1 MKNALT
7 AVTLAALVT
16 LAGVSAKPSHAQ
28 NANAKQELAAKV
40 VNLQQG
46 PELDRLVEQL
56 AAGTTQE
63 LLQNWGP
70 KVDAAPAARQ
80 TQIKEALNA
89 ELQKYSDDV
98 IKVIGS
104 KVAKASTEA
113 LVPAYA
119 ERFTTEELQQIAAF
133 FESPAIKKYQSVAPE
148 LGNVFVQKLVE
159 STRADV
165 ATRVEQFNTAATKIV
180 GTSATSKAAPSAKDK
195 PAAKR

>member
-1 MKNALT
+1 MKNTLK
-7 AVTLAALVT
+7 AVTFAAIVGI
-16 LAGVSAKPSHAQ
+16 AGVAVNTSHAQ
-28 NANAKQELAAKV
+28 TANPKQELATRV
-40 VNLQQG
+40 VSLQQG

-70 KVDAAPAARQ
+70 KVDRAPLARQ
-80 TQIKEALNA
+80 TQIKESLNA

-104 KVAKASTEA
+104 KVAKASTDA
-113 LVPAYA
+113 LVPAYV

-148 LGNVFVQKLVE
+148 LGNVFVQKLIE
-159 STRADV
+159 STRTDV
-165 ATRVEQFNTAATKIV
+165 AARVEQFNVAATKIV
-180 GTSATSKAAPSAKDK
+180 GNTGASKPAPVTKDK

>member
-7 AVTLAALVT
+7 AVTIAAI
-16 LAGVSAKPSHAQ
+16 VSFAAVVVNTSHAQ
-28 NANAKQELAAKV
+28 TANAKQELAAKV

-56 AAGTTQE
+56 AASTTQE

-80 TQIKEALNA
+80 GQIKESLNI

-98 IKVIGS
+98 VKVIGS
-104 KVAKASTEA
+104 KVAKASTDA

-133 FESPAIKKYQSVAPE
+133 FESPAIKKYQAAAPE
-148 LGNVFVQKLVE
+148 LGSVFVKKLVE
-159 STRADV
+159 STRDDV
-165 ATRVEQFNTAATKIV
+165 AARVEQFNTTATKIV
-180 GTSATSKAAPSAKDK
+180 GAPAASKPAPAAKDK